1 MIEGILLG
9 ESVRVDRPFEGVSL
23 TVKKVSRSHAGD
35 IEAGQPMTWT
45 FIHFE
50 APDDEAD
57 TLAVA
62 LSGCLDPESGWYCD
76 FRTNSETFDMLA
88 NRIFDCPR
96 GNPKRRRE
104 VEAYGRT
111 VGVPETELDWPE

>member
-9 ESVRVDRPFEGVSL
+9 ESVRVDRPLEGISL
-23 TVKKVSRSHAGD
+23 TVNKVSRSHAGD
-35 IEAGQPMTWT
+35 IEAGQPMAWT

-62 LSGCLDPESGWYCD
+62 LSGCLDPEGGWYCD
-76 FRTNSETFDMLA
+76 FRTDTETFVVFAD
-88 NRIFDCPR
+88 RSFRYPR
-96 GNPKRRRE
+96 GDPERRHE

-111 VGVPETELDWPE
+111 VGVPEAELDWPE